1 MIHVETAGKKPY
13 LFHDLRLNS
22 RTEMAGFCLTL
33 VLVVLPQILTLI
45 QACDPFF
52 GDGFDPNHEST
63 RSRILKG
70 KRLFVDGSN
79 PTFSASAVFTSLEC
93 LDICLRS
100 EHCVSF
106 DFLGFNE
113 NICRIHRVVQHT
125 MPLIVEKD
133 WTHFNMSSDYL
144 RQILSSA
151 VDECEGRETGEAASM
166 TQTQAKLNDYCAN
179 VAPSVDSCS
188 KKKKQGNCAGAW
200 IARVHDSGWC
210 CIDSSHPSK
219 NCCCPIP
226 Q

>member
-1 MIHVETAGKKPY
+1 MAT
-13 LFHDLRLNS
+13 LFFK
-22 RTEMAGFCLTL
+22 MVCIVFCNVLT
-33 VLVVLPQILTLI
+33 TLI
-45 QACDPFF
+45 IHDKCSAQPHDKLLEFQEKKKLRTF
-52 GDGFDPNHEST
+52 NGQ
-63 RSRILKG
+63 
-70 KRLFVDGSN
+70 RLASQEAKVFERDVLSN
-79 PTFSASAVFTSLEC
+79 LQC
-93 LDICLRS
+93 LDICLRTEQCAS
-100 EHCVSF
+100 VDIKETNSKK
-106 DFLGFNE
+106 
-113 NICRIHRVVQHT
+113 ICRVNRASQEHF
-125 MPLIVEKD
+125 LEDKD
-133 WTHFNMSSDYL
+133 NWSHINISAQYL
-144 RQILSSA
+144 RKILSSA